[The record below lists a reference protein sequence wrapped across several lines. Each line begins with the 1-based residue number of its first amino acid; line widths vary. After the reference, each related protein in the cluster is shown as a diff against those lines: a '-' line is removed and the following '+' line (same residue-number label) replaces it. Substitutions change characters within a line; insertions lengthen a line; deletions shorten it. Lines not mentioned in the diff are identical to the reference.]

1 MKKTLLKSFLIALS
15 ILLSFT
21 AISCSGFNDANNG
34 KAYIVFSNERTL
46 YPTIDTNNFS
56 SITLTGKLNSG
67 AEQTL
72 GTWSKV
78 SDMSGTSI
86 EIDTGSWSFTLSATA
101 EGLVYSGTTEKTIE
115 LGANELSFT
124 LKFSSYTPV
133 SGSSGTLNYTLT
145 FPS

>member
-34 KAYIVFSNERTL
+34 KAYIVFSNDRTL

-72 GTWSKV
+72 GAWSKV

-101 EGLVYSGTTEKTIE
+101 EGLVYSGTTEKTI
-115 LGANELSFT
+115 
-124 LKFSSYTPV
+124 
-133 SGSSGTLNYTLT
+133 
-145 FPS
+145 